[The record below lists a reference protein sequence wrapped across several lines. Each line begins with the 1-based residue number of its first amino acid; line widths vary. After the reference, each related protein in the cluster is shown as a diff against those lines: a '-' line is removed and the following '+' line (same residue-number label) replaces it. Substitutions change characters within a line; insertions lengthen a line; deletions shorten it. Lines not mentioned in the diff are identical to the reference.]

1 MSNKFDDKHIRK
13 VNLIQLNTAD
23 LKELMQAKY
32 EVELED
38 MKHCSNCGHI
48 FNVNEIW
55 YEDNHNCPYCNSVE
69 NIFDC
74 YQDDIDE
81 LNVKDLQDD
90 IGDDGVNEIMKILK
104 KEEGVSVMEENKINL
119 QEATVKALY
128 DGLKDNTEIDDVE
141 GLVDDVL
148 VVTDP
153 EITTDEYNE
162 VIERAGEIIED
173 TPEGEIPLDPTYL
186 GEYLQICPICGGSFI
201 EDHILEPGTAC
212 PICYETPESFVMVG
226 KLQAEEEVAEDNG
239 LVDDKAN
246 NDETGEEFTPTPLDE
261 LGAEDNEEGEEVVEP
276 ETEPEGE
283 LPNEEPVE
291 REERPRGARTRRN
304 REVASKEI
312 PQGNILTENTR
323 LTEGL
328 RDVDREN
335 DKWYLNMGMKTSLSD
350 MSDTE
355 IEHYATWQEYTEICD
370 IIETDEDLD
379 TKIQKLN
386 ELKNSIDYK
395 IKFAV
400 DYASTSQEAI
410 DKWLKYY
417 KDKIDR
423 YINALKN
430 GDKYYIEI
438 SGRYDVEYD
447 GEPDDEPFSIRIKV
461 ENGKFEKGTKYYDTE
476 EEAKADMK
484 TLSKD
489 DITKYLKNIY
499 GDRLW
504 EWSLKVVKASMDMM
518 IDTPLNEDSD
528 KKDDGKELLLGAE
541 EDDKDFTVE
550 KIDNDKIKELADK
563 SALTWEGAVITDEA
577 LQKIVDD
584 FKDKTDIN
592 LPVKFYTYTGRQM
605 NDMYGLTEKNAYKD
619 DLHFLSV
626 DLDNW
631 NNIDNLPMFKMKA
644 KARWLDDII
653 DGNADAQK
661 IIDNK

>member
-13 VNLIQLNTAD
+13 VNLIQLNIDD

-239 LVDDKAN
+239 LVDDEVN

-261 LGAEDNEEGEEVVEP
+261 LGAEDNEEGEEGEEVVEP

-312 PQGNILTENTR
+312 PQGNILTEKLEEKKDPEEDFEIDTELADTINGVHIGEITATYNPDTNTVVFFNAD
-323 LTEGL
+323 TGE
-328 RDVDREN
+328 DVDTIIYRNQTPE
-335 DKWYLNMGMKTSLSD
+335 
-350 MSDTE
+350 E
-355 IEHYATWQEYTEICD
+355 IEAYMTSESG
-370 IIETDEDLD
+370 LG
-379 TKIQKLN
+379 
-386 ELKNSIDYK
+386 LKK
-395 IKFAV
+395 
-400 DYASTSQEAI
+400 
-410 DKWLKYY
+410 
-417 KDKIDR
+417 
-423 YINALKN
+423 
-430 GDKYYIEI
+430 
-438 SGRYDVEYD
+438 
-447 GEPDDEPFSIRIKV
+447 
-461 ENGKFEKGTKYYDTE
+461 
-476 EEAKADMK
+476 
-484 TLSKD
+484 
-489 DITKYLKNIY
+489 
-499 GDRLW
+499 
-504 EWSLKVVKASMDMM
+504 
-518 IDTPLNEDSD
+518 NEDEEVR
-528 KKDDGKELLLGAE
+528 DDGKELLLGAE
-541 EDDKDFTVE
+541 EDDRDFTIE
-550 KIDNDKIKELADK
+550 KIDSDKIKELADK

-644 KARWLDDII
+644 KARWLDDIV

>member
-291 REERPRGARTRRN
+291 TAERPRGARTRRN

-312 PQGNILTENTR
+312 PQGNILTEKLEEKKESVEEKPVKVLCYRQVTEYPTR
-323 LTEGL
+323 
-328 RDVDREN
+328 
-335 DKWYLNMGMKTSLSD
+335 
-350 MSDTE
+350 
-355 IEHYATWQEYTEICD
+355 
-370 IIETDEDLD
+370 
-379 TKIQKLN
+379 
-386 ELKNSIDYK
+386 
-395 IKFAV
+395 
-400 DYASTSQEAI
+400 QEAI
-410 DKWLKYY
+410 DEFRSGMMCSEGSERE
-417 KDKIDR
+417 R
-423 YINALKN
+423 Y
-430 GDKYYIEI
+430 
-438 SGRYDVEYD
+438 
-447 GEPDDEPFSIRIKV
+447 
-461 ENGKFEKGTKYYDTE
+461 T
-476 EEAKADMK
+476 
-484 TLSKD
+484 
-489 DITKYLKNIY
+489 NIY
-499 GDRLW
+499 L
-504 EWSLKVVKASMDMM
+504 SLINTDKDFVYDDVDDYNDYIVKHSK
-518 IDTPLNEDSD
+518 NEDVDSD

-541 EDDKDFTVE
+541 EDDKDFTIE

-644 KARWLDDII
+644 KARWLDDIV

>member
-291 REERPRGARTRRN
+291 TAERPRGARTRRN

-312 PQGNILTENTR
+312 PQGNILTE
-323 LTEGL
+323 
-328 RDVDREN
+328 
-335 DKWYLNMGMKTSLSD
+335 
-350 MSDTE
+350 
-355 IEHYATWQEYTEICD
+355 
-370 IIETDEDLD
+370 
-379 TKIQKLN
+379 
-386 ELKNSIDYK
+386 SIDEKDYLDLVDEWYNGENNKIEFIQWLEQKYPERYENVKKK
-395 IKFAV
+395 IKEEDANEDIV
-400 DYASTSQEAI
+400 PD
-410 DKWLKYY
+410 
-417 KDKIDR
+417 
-423 YINALKN
+423 
-430 GDKYYIEI
+430 EI
-438 SGRYDVEYD
+438 
-447 GEPDDEPFSIRIKV
+447 
-461 ENGKFEKGTKYYDTE
+461 
-476 EEAKADMK
+476 KAD
-484 TLSKD
+484 S
-489 DITKYLKNIY
+489 N
-499 GDRLW
+499 
-504 EWSLKVVKASMDMM
+504 
-518 IDTPLNEDSD
+518 
-528 KKDDGKELLLGAE
+528 KELLLGAE

-644 KARWLDDII
+644 KARWLDDIV

>member
-13 VNLIQLNTAD
+13 VNLIQLNIDD

-239 LVDDKAN
+239 LVDDEVN

-261 LGAEDNEEGEEVVEP
+261 LGAEDNEEGEEGEEVVEP

-312 PQGNILTENTR
+312 PQGNILTEKLEEKKDPEEDFEIDTELADTINGVHIGEITATYNPDTNTVVFFNAD
-323 LTEGL
+323 TGE
-328 RDVDREN
+328 DVDTIIYRNQTPE
-335 DKWYLNMGMKTSLSD
+335 
-350 MSDTE
+350 E
-355 IEHYATWQEYTEICD
+355 IEAYMTSESG
-370 IIETDEDLD
+370 LG
-379 TKIQKLN
+379 
-386 ELKNSIDYK
+386 LKK
-395 IKFAV
+395 
-400 DYASTSQEAI
+400 
-410 DKWLKYY
+410 
-417 KDKIDR
+417 
-423 YINALKN
+423 
-430 GDKYYIEI
+430 
-438 SGRYDVEYD
+438 
-447 GEPDDEPFSIRIKV
+447 
-461 ENGKFEKGTKYYDTE
+461 
-476 EEAKADMK
+476 
-484 TLSKD
+484 
-489 DITKYLKNIY
+489 
-499 GDRLW
+499 
-504 EWSLKVVKASMDMM
+504 
-518 IDTPLNEDSD
+518 NEDEEVR
-528 KKDDGKELLLGAE
+528 DDGKELLLGAE
-541 EDDKDFTVE
+541 EDDRDFTIE
-550 KIDNDKIKELADK
+550 KIDRDKIKELADK

-644 KARWLDDII
+644 KARWLDDIV

>member
-239 LVDDKAN
+239 LVDDEVN

-261 LGAEDNEEGEEVVEP
+261 LGAEDNEEGEEGEEVVEP

-312 PQGNILTENTR
+312 PQGNILTEKLEEKKDPEEDFEIDTELADTINGVHIGEITATYNPDTNTVVFFNAD
-323 LTEGL
+323 TGE
-328 RDVDREN
+328 DVDTIIYRNQTPE
-335 DKWYLNMGMKTSLSD
+335 
-350 MSDTE
+350 E
-355 IEHYATWQEYTEICD
+355 IEAYMTSESG
-370 IIETDEDLD
+370 LG
-379 TKIQKLN
+379 
-386 ELKNSIDYK
+386 LKK
-395 IKFAV
+395 
-400 DYASTSQEAI
+400 
-410 DKWLKYY
+410 
-417 KDKIDR
+417 
-423 YINALKN
+423 
-430 GDKYYIEI
+430 
-438 SGRYDVEYD
+438 
-447 GEPDDEPFSIRIKV
+447 
-461 ENGKFEKGTKYYDTE
+461 
-476 EEAKADMK
+476 
-484 TLSKD
+484 
-489 DITKYLKNIY
+489 
-499 GDRLW
+499 
-504 EWSLKVVKASMDMM
+504 
-518 IDTPLNEDSD
+518 NEDEEVR
-528 KKDDGKELLLGAE
+528 DDGKELLLGAE
-541 EDDKDFTVE
+541 EDDRDFTIE
-550 KIDNDKIKELADK
+550 KIDSDKIKELADK

-644 KARWLDDII
+644 KARWLDDIV

>member
-13 VNLIQLNTAD
+13 VNLIQLNIDD

-239 LVDDKAN
+239 LVDDEVN

-261 LGAEDNEEGEEVVEP
+261 LGAEDNEEGEEGEEVVEP

-312 PQGNILTENTR
+312 PQGNILTEKLEEKKESVEEKPVKVLCYRQVTEYPTR
-323 LTEGL
+323 
-328 RDVDREN
+328 
-335 DKWYLNMGMKTSLSD
+335 
-350 MSDTE
+350 
-355 IEHYATWQEYTEICD
+355 
-370 IIETDEDLD
+370 
-379 TKIQKLN
+379 
-386 ELKNSIDYK
+386 
-395 IKFAV
+395 
-400 DYASTSQEAI
+400 QEAI
-410 DKWLKYY
+410 DEFKSGMMCSEGSERE
-417 KDKIDR
+417 R
-423 YINALKN
+423 Y
-430 GDKYYIEI
+430 
-438 SGRYDVEYD
+438 
-447 GEPDDEPFSIRIKV
+447 
-461 ENGKFEKGTKYYDTE
+461 T
-476 EEAKADMK
+476 
-484 TLSKD
+484 
-489 DITKYLKNIY
+489 NIY
-499 GDRLW
+499 L
-504 EWSLKVVKASMDMM
+504 SLINTDKDFVYDDVDDYNDYIVKHSK
-518 IDTPLNEDSD
+518 NEDVDSD

-541 EDDKDFTVE
+541 EDDKDFTIE

-644 KARWLDDII
+644 KARWLDDIV